1 MSNNTTNRIKPI
13 YNCEH
18 LVIWPMINEEAE
30 TYGEPLVFTKRLMS
44 YDDNVDSSPTDLFGD
59 GIITDSDVDE
69 GKGTL
74 ALGIHGLSDEEEA
87 AIFGIGTQDGTL
99 VETGDE
105 VPPYCCVALLARRG
119 KNIVT
124 LRKWP
129 KVRFS
134 KHQETVQQKQGSKN
148 YSTPTLNGSFVYCER
163 LHAKRLRKTVDLST
177 VEGAA
182 FMEGWFGSPEFISAD
197 ELVNTS
203 YLSYQGETEAI
214 AGSVHEGNV
223 IINGSAAGGSTPY
236 TYSYYYQVLDGGV
249 WSSYT
254 AAGENITTAST
265 AVSVDAGLTYRLK
278 AVVKDNIGQELSKT
292 FKFTAVA
299 AE

>member
-1 MSNNTTNRIKPI
+1 MAANNNWIKPI
-13 YNCEH
+13 YNCER
-18 LVIWPMINEEAE
+18 LVIWPMTDEENEV
-30 TYGEPLVFTKRLMS
+30 YGDPIVLTRRLMS
-44 YDDNVDSSPTDLFGD
+44 YDDNTDSSTTDLFGD
-59 GIITDSDVDE
+59 GIIVDSDVDE

-87 AIFGIGTQDGTL
+87 MINGIRMQDGTL
-99 VETGDE
+99 VETGEE

-129 KVRFS
+129 KVRFA
-134 KHQETVQQKQGSKN
+134 KHQETVQQKQGSKTF
-148 YSTPTLNGSFVYCER
+148 STPTLNGTFVYCER

-177 VEGAA
+177 AEGAA

-203 YLSYQGETEAI
+203 YLTYQGESEAI
-214 AGSVHEGNV
+214 SGAVHEGNV
-223 IINGSAAGGSTPY
+223 IINGAATGGTAPY

-292 FKFTAVA
+292 FKFTAVT
-299 AE
+299 E

>member
-1 MSNNTTNRIKPI
+1 MAANNNWIKPI
-13 YNCEH
+13 YNCER
-18 LVIWPMINEEAE
+18 LVIWPMTDEENEV
-30 TYGEPLVFTKRLMS
+30 YGDPIVLTRRLMS
-44 YDDNVDSSPTDLFGD
+44 YDDNTDSSTTDLFGD
-59 GIITDSDVDE
+59 GIIVDSDVDE

-87 AIFGIGTQDGTL
+87 MINGIRMQDGTL
-99 VETGDE
+99 VETGEE

-129 KVRFS
+129 KVRFA
-134 KHQETVQQKQGSKN
+134 KHQETVQQKQGSKTF
-148 YSTPTLNGSFVYCER
+148 STPTLNGTFVYCER

-203 YLSYQGETEAI
+203 YLTYQGESEAI
-214 AGSVHEGNV
+214 SGAVHEGSV
-223 IINGSAAGGSTPY
+223 IINGAATGGTAPY
-236 TYSYYYQVLDGGV
+236 TYSYYYQVLDGGA
-249 WSSYT
+249 WSTYT
-254 AAGENITTAST
+254 PVGENVTTAST

-278 AVVKDNIGQELSKT
+278 AIVRDNIGQEVSRT
-292 FKFTAVA
+292 FRFTAVT
-299 AE
+299 E